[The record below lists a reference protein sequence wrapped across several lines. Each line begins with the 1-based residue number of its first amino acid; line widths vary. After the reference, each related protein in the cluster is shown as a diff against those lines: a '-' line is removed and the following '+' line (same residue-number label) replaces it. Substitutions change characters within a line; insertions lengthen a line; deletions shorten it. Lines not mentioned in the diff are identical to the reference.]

1 MNCPRVE
8 SNHVTDGAPGVR
20 SGGPPSV
27 VVADQLSVSFPRRS
41 DPVLNDVSLTLAPG
55 EQVIVFAP
63 SGAGKS
69 TLLRALTGVIPQS
82 VVATLTGTVEV
93 CGHSTASTPVVELS
107 RHVSVLAQD
116 PSSALCLPDVEQEL
130 ALPLENRGVD
140 PQVISGRIDSA
151 LAAVGATALRL
162 RKTGQLSGGEAQRVA
177 LAASLI
183 AEQDVLLL
191 DEPTSMLDAM
201 GISSV
206 RAAIASAVDAYRP
219 AMLLVEHRVD
229 EFAGSRGLAGL
240 PVRAIVLGEDGQ
252 ILADGPTA
260 TVLHSAAP
268 ALHAAGC
275 WLPLEA
281 ELQAIFGIA
290 GGLSSPGVR
299 AALTECAT
307 PAAGESANEY
317 DDVVLS
323 ASGLAIGRRAEK
335 SLLHK
340 VNLELRAGE
349 IVAVL
354 GANGSGKTTLL
365 LTMAG
370 LLDPQSGSVHGAR
383 PGMIFQNPEH
393 QFVATSVRSE
403 VGHGMPANSTAVIDA
418 LLAEHHLTHLA
429 SQNPYRLSGGEKRR
443 LSVAA
448 MLAQDRPSLL
458 ADEPTFGLDRRATIT
473 TMGAFR
479 AAANDGRAIMFSSH
493 DLRTVATLAHRVVVI
508 AAGTLIADG
517 PALTV
522 LRDHSVLARANI
534 TLPPL
539 IDWLLESFDSNRAIQ
554 HILDYLDA
562 TVSAKA
568 PA

>member
-1 MNCPRVE
+1 MSCPRVG
-8 SNHVTDGAPGVR
+8 SNQVTEGDLGVR
-20 SGGPPSV
+20 SGGPLPV
-27 VVADQLSVSFPRRS
+27 VVADQISVSFPRRS
-41 DPVLNDVSLTLAPG
+41 GPVLNDVSLALAPG
-55 EQVIVFAP
+55 EQLIVFAP

-93 CGHSTASTPVVELS
+93 CGHSTASTPVVELA

-201 GISSV
+201 GISAV
-206 RAAIASAVDAYRP
+206 RAAIASAVGAYRP

-240 PVRAIVLGEDGQ
+240 PVRAIVLGDGGQ
-252 ILADGPTA
+252 ILADGPTE
-260 TVLHSAAP
+260 TVLHGAAP

-281 ELQAIFGIA
+281 ELQAIFGIT

-299 AALTECAT
+299 GALTECAT
-307 PAAGESANEY
+307 SAAGESANEY
-317 DDVVLS
+317 GDVVLS

-335 SLLHK
+335 GPLHN

-403 VGHGMPANSTAVIDA
+403 VGHGMPADSTAAIDA

-473 TMGAFR
+473 TMAAVR

-539 IDWLLESFDSNRAIQ
+539 IDWLLESFDSNRVIQ
-554 HILDYLDA
+554 HILDHLDA

-568 PA
+568 LA